1 MEVEMDINGGTNY
14 VSAGTTELISVPYAL
29 YAQTAGSSMPGPQ
42 GPVGPQGPIG
52 LTGATGSIGATGAT
66 GPQGPQGLTGATGPQ
81 GPIGLTGATGSVGAT
96 GATGPQGIQGLT
108 GATGPQGP
116 IGLTGAT
123 GSVGATGAT
132 GTQGPQGLTG
142 ATGPQGPIGLTGAT
156 GSVGATGTSGVAGS
170 AGTNGT
176 NGLNGTNGTNG
187 QNTLVNTTAEPTGT
201 NCASGGTKI
210 EVGLDANNNGTLDAS
225 EINASLTKY
234 VCNGTGNSGNSNSTI
249 HGYVQYT
256 NTGILSNWIVP
267 NGISLVEIS
276 MTGSE
281 GGVGGNNQGCGGF
294 WMGNAPGG
302 VCGRVKLLL
311 SVNSSDTIKYF
322 LGNNGQSG
330 ANMICTG
337 PCPSAGSGTSGS
349 ISYLKINGTILN
361 IYGGTGG
368 TGCYFNCATNQGT
381 NGISGTSGYIDTSNI
396 LSSGAIIINNNND
409 YNLGTNT
416 ILIRY

>member
-1 MEVEMDINGGTNY
+1 M
-14 VSAGTTELISVPYAL
+14 
-29 YAQTAGSSMPGPQ
+29 
-42 GPVGPQGPIG
+42 
-52 LTGATGSIGATGAT
+52 
-66 GPQGPQGLTGATGPQ
+66 
-81 GPIGLTGATGSVGAT
+81 
-96 GATGPQGIQGLT
+96 
-108 GATGPQGP
+108 
-116 IGLTGAT
+116 
-123 GSVGATGAT
+123 
-132 GTQGPQGLTG
+132 
-142 ATGPQGPIGLTGAT
+142 
-156 GSVGATGTSGVAGS
+156 
-170 AGTNGT
+170 
-176 NGLNGTNGTNG
+176 
-187 QNTLVNTTAEPTGT
+187 
-201 NCASGGTKI
+201 
-210 EVGLDANNNGTLDAS
+210 
-225 EINASLTKY
+225 
-234 VCNGTGNSGNSNSTI
+234 
-249 HGYVQYT
+249 
-256 NTGILSNWIVP
+256 SNWIVP

-276 MTGSE
+276 MSGSE

-330 ANMICTG
+330 ANMLCTG

-381 NGISGTSGYIDTSNI
+381 NGTSGTSGYIDTSNI

-409 YNLGTNT
+409 YNLGSST